1 MNKILFI
8 MLALFFVAGT
18 ADVSA
23 QNFLKKVEKS
33 AKKELEKRVEKEVK
47 KGVNKGM
54 NKVMDLPS
62 ESSNSKSKTNKKQE
76 SPSKESAVKVKP
88 GEKKFVKNI
97 DVYYKN
103 GMVQGNYKL
112 YYDGATYYIGYSDE
126 PIKLIPCDGT
136 YSDEKYYFYFEPFKD
151 IELLIKEN
159 LPGAVGKRVVKDGD
173 KELEENRKKYQKN
186 K

>member
-1 MNKILFI
+1 

-62 ESSNSKSKTNKKQE
+62 ESSNSNSKTNKKQE
-76 SPSKESAVKVKP
+76 SQTKESAVKVKP
-88 GEKKFVKNI
+88 GEKTFVKNI

-103 GMVQGNYKL
+103 GTVQGNYKL

-126 PIKLIPCDGT
+126 PIKLFPCDGT

-159 LPGAVGKRVVKDGD
+159 LPGAEGKRVVKDGD
-173 KELEENRKKYQKN
+173 KEIEENRKKYQKN